1 VINPQ
6 IEAVP
11 VATAQSQAVLKFLG
25 IAKEHLAVMPAVDDM
40 VTSSVGPLGAARNA
54 GHEGRLDGVSTI
66 LQPWRLRQCGRRRCP
81 SDCYRLER
89 PLAGWELHPLKID
102 ALSRHNVPVSS
113 REGLPRLDA
122 FQEFGNRLI
131 VAEQH
136 QTLVQK
142 VRGHFVYYGITGNAS
157 ALQVF
162 RDAVERIWRKWLA
175 RRRRRGF
182 LSWASF
188 GRLLERFP
196 LPAVVV
202 VHSVYRR

>member
-1 VINPQ
+1 L
-6 IEAVP
+6 EALWQQTMPMKSCWILEVDIHQFFDTLDHGQLR
-11 VATAQSQAVLKFLG
+11 ALLKWC
-25 IAKEHLAVMPAVDDM
+25 
-40 VTSSVGPLGAARNA
+40 
-54 GHEGRLDGVSTI
+54 RL
-66 LQPWRLRQCGRRRCP
+66 
-81 SDCYRLER
+81 
-89 PLAGWELHPLKID
+89 H
-102 ALSRHNVPVSS
+102 RHDP
-113 REGLPRLDA
+113 
-122 FQEFGNRLI
+122 

-188 GRLLERFP
+188 GRLLERFR